1 MIHFAANSLSTRSPK
16 ASGPLCNA
24 LTSLL
29 SESGAMPPVRKVGA
43 PPQDP
48 LRPNADAVAASHY
61 PTRSDEPVDWSQ
73 PLYDSE
79 GFEHRLVELGGVQV
93 VTRISFAFAIWD
105 RKSLTLVGPD
115 VGEVQ
120 TIGNTPLSAEERE
133 RRRVAAQLLLED
145 LRVAPSE
152 PNEPDV
158 TGAVPRG

>member
-16 ASGPLCNA
+16 ANGPLCNA
-24 LTSLL
+24 LAGLL
-29 SESGAMPPVRKVGA
+29 SESSATLPVRKVGA
-43 PPQDP
+43 PPRDP

-61 PTRSDEPVDWSQ
+61 PTRSDEAVDWSQ

-79 GFEHRLVELGGVQV
+79 GFEHRLVELGGIQV

-115 VGEVQ
+115 VGEAQ

-133 RRRVAAQLLLED
+133 RRRDAAQLILED

-152 PNEPDV
+152 PNEQDFP
-158 TGAVPRG
+158 GAAPRG